1 MALLHMFFG
10 MICNTRSLRTR
21 HKFIKIKKQPEKGA
35 NAKKFEKFIK
45 ITLPISKSIKK
56 RRKPGIPANIQ
67 SIKHLKKPRKTG
79 LFMVF
84 DIKKT
89 IKITLSPNPTASP
102 HFYPIDS
109 QRCEHINICHATLSA
124 PRID

>member
-35 NAKKFEKFIK
+35 NAKKFEKIYK
-45 ITLPISKSIKK
+45 NHITNIKK
-56 RRKPGIPANIQ
+56 HKKTAENREFRPTHRV
-67 SIKHLKKPRKTG
+67 SKHLKKPRKTG

-84 DIKKT
+84 DIKK
-89 IKITLSPNPTASP
+89 
-102 HFYPIDS
+102 
-109 QRCEHINICHATLSA
+109 Q
-124 PRID
+124 